1 MSKAQNPL
9 IACKLSLGWDVTK
22 GQWTLVTSAD
32 RLLATERRAGFCGI
46 PGLQKRETWGTRQ
59 VMIRNTDGL
68 KRNARSRSEDAMRRT
83 TAAILLMLSE
93 ETEINFRSVATRAKV
108 STAWLYGTKA
118 VRDKIVKIRNTSPVS
133 AGENLQHR
141 QRLSHERVVATLR
154 IRILT
159 LEVINRELKEQLEAA
174 YGRLAVVQPKL
185 GSLHQTSE

>member
-1 MSKAQNPL
+1 M
-9 IACKLSLGWDVTK
+9 V
-22 GQWTLVTSAD
+22 
-32 RLLATERRAGFCGI
+32 
-46 PGLQKRETWGTRQ
+46 
-59 VMIRNTDGL
+59 RNTDGL
-68 KRNARSRSEDAMRRT
+68 KRNARSRSEDAMQRA

-154 IRILT
+154 IRIRT

-174 YGRLAVVQPKL
+174 YGRLAVVQPKP

>member
-1 MSKAQNPL
+1 MQ
-9 IACKLSLGWDVTK
+9 
-22 GQWTLVTSAD
+22 
-32 RLLATERRAGFCGI
+32 
-46 PGLQKRETWGTRQ
+46 
-59 VMIRNTDGL
+59 
-68 KRNARSRSEDAMRRT
+68 RT

-154 IRILT
+154 IRIRT
-159 LEVINRELKEQLEAA
+159 LEVINRELKRAARSRLRQACGGTAEA
-174 YGRLAVVQPKL
+174 GDTTPNIRIMR
-185 GSLHQTSE
+185 